1 MCVDFGQYSQK
12 GVHLM
17 IRERNKK
24 QLTLPGFESPFER
37 SLDPN
42 NRWIKLAEVVPW
54 DEFAAAYYSGM
65 SADQGAPAK
74 PARLMAGAVII
85 KHRQRWTDEETVL
98 QIQENPYLQFFCGFS
113 GFTLEQPF
121 APSLF
126 VEIRKRMGMAV
137 YEQFE
142 KSVATKLSEI
152 LKKRDKKT
160 KPPSHQDGGMS
171 ASGHDTTEGK
181 APVETAE
188 SMEQAGKGNE
198 MAGGAAVT
206 ESTEQIGTTSE
217 LVGNVIEV
225 MPSGK
230 LIIDATVAEQ
240 AIRYP
245 TDLGL
250 LNEAREVSERLIDR
264 LFPLSGLQKK
274 PRTYRQKARQ
284 NFLALVKKRK
294 PRQITLRQ
302 TIRQQ
307 LQYLRRNFGHIDAML
322 DRIWPSEPALLG
334 GTQPSLNR
342 EWPVGLS
349 HRQLR
354 RLWVIREVYAQQKHM
369 YDNRLRSHP
378 HRIVSISQPHVR
390 PIIRG
395 KAGTSVEFGAKLSAS
410 LDDNGLA
417 RVDELRWE
425 AFNESADL
433 TGQVEAFKK
442 RHGHYPAVVLADGIY
457 GTRDNRHY
465 CKEKGI
471 RFGGKPLGRPKKE
484 TEANREELREAK
496 KQRHRDHLE
505 RIPIEGKFGQGKN
518 RHGLA
523 KIRAKLAGTS
533 ASWIRAIFLVM
544 NLNLLL
550 RFFFT
555 LNPSRLNAVFAR
567 LLTQMVDWPTLV
579 RGIAA
584 RLQLLQGRT
593 AITAGAF

>member
-1 MCVDFGQYSQK
+1 MNFGQNSQK

-17 IRERNKK
+17 IRERDKK

-37 SLDPN
+37 GLDPN
-42 NRWIKLAEVVPW
+42 NRWVKLAGLVPW
-54 DEFAAAYYSGM
+54 DEFAKAYYSGM
-65 SADQGAPAK
+65 SADQGTPAK
-74 PARLMAGAVII
+74 PARLMVGAVII

-113 GFTLEQPF
+113 GFSLEQPF

-126 VEIRKRMGMAV
+126 VEIRKRMGAAV

-142 KSVATKLSEI
+142 QSVATKLSEI
-152 LKKRDKKT
+152 LKKREKKA
-160 KPPSHQDGGMS
+160 KQPNHSDRDSSGSGDGP
-171 ASGHDTTEGK
+171 TEGK
-181 APVETAE
+181 SAIETAE
-188 SMEQAGKGNE
+188 TIEQTGKINE
-198 MAGGAAVT
+198 MADET
-206 ESTEQIGTTSE
+206 ETLQAKDHLDKARET
-217 LVGNVIEV
+217 VGEESDVK
-225 MPSGK
+225 PSGK
-230 LIIDATVAEQ
+230 LVIDATVAEQ

-264 LFPLSGLQKK
+264 LFPLSGLAKK
-274 PRTYRQKARQ
+274 PRTYRLKARQ
-284 NFLALVKKRK
+284 EFLALVKKRK
-294 PRQITLRQ
+294 PWPSTLRRA
-302 TIRQQ
+302 IRQQ
-307 LQYLRRNFGHIDAML
+307 LQYLRRNLGHIDAML
-322 DRIWPSEPALLG
+322 DQIWPSEPTPRDG
-334 GTQPSLNR
+334 IPDLNR
-342 EWPVGLS
+342 EWPVGFF
-349 HRQLR
+349 HRHLR
-354 RLWVIREVYAQQKHM
+354 QLWVIREVYNQQKHM

-395 KAGTSVEFGAKLSAS
+395 KAGKSVEFGAKLSAS

-433 TGQVEAFKK
+433 SDQVEAFKK

-457 GTRDNRHY
+457 GTRDNRRY
-465 CKEKGI
+465 CKDKGI

-484 TEANREELREAK
+484 TEANQEELREARR
-496 KQRHRDHLE
+496 QRRRDHLE

-523 KIRAKLAGTS
+523 KIQAKLAATS
-533 ASWIRAIFLVM
+533 ESWIRAIFLVM

-550 RFFFT
+550 RFIFA
-555 LNPSRLNAVFAR
+555 LNPTRFNTVFVHV
-567 LLTQMVDWPTLV
+567 LTLV
-579 RGIAA
+579 GKWTALVTKITVESGPSHGRRAIAV
-584 RLQLLQGRT
+584 
-593 AITAGAF
+593 GAF